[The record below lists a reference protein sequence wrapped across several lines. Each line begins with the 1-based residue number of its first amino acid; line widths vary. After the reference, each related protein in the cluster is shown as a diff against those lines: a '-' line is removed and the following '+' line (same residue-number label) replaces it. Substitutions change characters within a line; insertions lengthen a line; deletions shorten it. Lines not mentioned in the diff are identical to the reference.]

1 MSLSHLQQIAE
12 EEGLAI
18 QVEPY
23 NIETADIPGGLY
35 NAIISTVVLMFLN
48 PDSIPDVIENMQ
60 SHTAPGGYNL
70 IVAAMSTEDAPCP
83 VNFPKTFASGE
94 LKEYYKDW
102 TFHKY
107 NEDFGQLHK
116 LDEHGNR
123 IRMRFVTMLA
133 QKPK

>member
-1 MSLSHLQQIAE
+1 M
-12 EEGLAI
+12 
-18 QVEPY
+18 EPY
-23 NIETADIPGGLY
+23 NIESADIPGGLY

-60 SHTAPGGYNL
+60 SHIAPGGYNL

-83 VNFPKTFASGE
+83 VNFPKTFAAGE